1 MPDPIDPYKILQ
13 VDSEAEDEVITAAYR
28 RLARKY
34 HPDLAATPD
43 APGRMAAI
51 NAAWEL
57 IGDPAKRLMYDRQ
70 RRASE
75 ARAAAEGAYGTA
87 GGYGAGGSSRAGSP
101 GAGSRGG

>member
-1 MPDPIDPYKILQ
+1 MPDSIDPYKILQ

-43 APGRMAAI
+43 APARMAAI

-57 IGDPAKRLMYDRQ
+57 IGDPAKRAMYDRQ
-70 RRASE
+70 RRAGE
-75 ARAAAEGAYGTA
+75 ARAAAEAAYGRA
-87 GGYGAGGSSRAGSP
+87 GGYPGGGST
-101 GAGSRGG
+101 GAGSTGAG